1 MTNKPA
7 EEDERG
13 LELLF
18 QTFARPVVFVLVFLG
33 FHLFLRGH
41 NAPGGGFIA
50 GLVVAVAA
58 LLSRIVL
65 DRPFLNLPPQRL
77 LPWGLL
83 LALLTGVVPLVFGQ
97 AFLKSDHGYL
107 TWPLIGKFE
116 WATAVLFD
124 AGVFMVVV
132 GATLTIIELL
142 AEDTDTT
149 LSLLDAQEDS

>member
-1 MTNKPA
+1 MTDK
-7 EEDERG
+7 RG
-13 LELLF
+13 LELFF

-33 FHLFLRGH
+33 FHLFWRGH

-65 DRPFLNLPPQRL
+65 DRPFLNLPPQRF
-77 LPWGLL
+77 LPWGLF

-97 AFLKSDHGYL
+97 AFLKSAHGYL

-124 AGVFMVVV
+124 AGVFLVVV
-132 GATLTIIELL
+132 GTTLTIIELL
-142 AEDTDTT
+142 AEDTDMTR
-149 LSLLDAQEDS
+149 SPLDTQEDG